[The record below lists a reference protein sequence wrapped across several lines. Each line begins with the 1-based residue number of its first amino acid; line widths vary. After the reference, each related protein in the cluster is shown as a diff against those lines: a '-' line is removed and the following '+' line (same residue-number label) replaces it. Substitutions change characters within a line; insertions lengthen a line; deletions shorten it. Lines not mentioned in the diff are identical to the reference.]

1 MHTELIDKKGGDY
14 HYSRLLYWV
23 LGLFG
28 SLWLLLA
35 GAFLAHILQEQ
46 ASTVERM
53 NALERSQAALVQS
66 REDQSR
72 RLENIERKLSEI
84 NDSLRKLR

>member
-1 MHTELIDKKGGDY
+1 M
-14 HYSRLLYWV
+14 
-23 LGLFG
+23 GLFG
-28 SLWLLLA
+28 ALWLLLA
-35 GAFLAHILQEQ
+35 GAFLNHILQEQ

-66 REDQSR
+66 REDQNR

-84 NDSLRKLR
+84 QDSLRKLY

>member
-1 MHTELIDKKGGDY
+1 MHTELIDKKGSD

-53 NALERSQAALVQS
+53 NALERSQAALAQS